1 MQMIDEGAIVTRDY
15 LELTRLIE
23 RLHRRYLDVLRTE
36 LKRAGIRDLTGVQ
49 ALLLSNIGD
58 EEIAI
63 RDLIERGY
71 YQGSNVSYNIRKL
84 TDLGYIDQ
92 ERAAH
97 DKRSVII
104 QLTDKGR
111 QVVVLIDELE
121 NKNSHA
127 FTEKLGDSNNL
138 EATSKTLQR
147 LERMWADYIR
157 YGEL

>member
-1 MQMIDEGAIVTRDY
+1 MSKSY

-36 LKRAGIRDLTGVQ
+36 LKRAGIRDLNGVQ
-49 ALLLSNIGD
+49 ALLLANIGV

-63 RDLIERGY
+63 RDLVERGY

-84 TDLGYIDQ
+84 TDLGYLDQ

-97 DKRSVII
+97 DKRSVLIK
-104 QLTDKGR
+104 LTKKGRGVVDLVAKSEVRNAQAFTKKLADDKG
-111 QVVVLIDELE
+111 L
-121 NKNSHA
+121 A
-127 FTEKLGDSNNL
+127 GAGD
-138 EATSKTLQR
+138 TLAK

-157 YGEL
+157 YGEI

>member
-1 MQMIDEGAIVTRDY
+1 MTRDY

-36 LKRAGIRDLTGVQ
+36 LKRAGVRDLNGVQ
-49 ALLLSNIGD
+49 ALLLANIGE

-63 RDLIERGY
+63 RDLVERGY

-84 TDLGYIDQ
+84 TDLGYLEQ
-92 ERAAH
+92 ERAPH
-97 DKRSVII
+97 DKRSVLVR
-104 QLTDKGR
+104 LTDKGKG
-111 QVVVLIDELE
+111 VVELVAE
-121 NKNSHA
+121 SEVRNAAA
-127 FTEKLGDSNNL
+127 FTEKLDAGTALGEACDNL
-138 EATSKTLQR
+138 QK